1 MTRIL
6 TIIALLFATPVV
18 AFSPDDVVIAC
29 PTEQEDRD
37 VYIYKKYVMFEAG
50 ISWPYNEDTS
60 LSVEAQVGDYFGW
73 SKAIYEDE
81 TKIKELVA
89 DKGVFKKPVARIE
102 KTTSIDFRAF
112 TRDVNL
118 RFLDDDLKLVSEV
131 TATTDCEEIT
141 PR

>member
-60 LSVEAQVGDYFGW
+60 HSVEAQVGDYFGW

-89 DKGVFKKPVARIE
+89 DKGVFKKPVARLE

>member
-81 TKIKELVA
+81 TKLKELVA
-89 DKGVFKKPVARIE
+89 DKGVLKRQIARFE
-102 KTTSIDFRAF
+102 KTTSIDFRSF

-131 TATTDCEEIT
+131 TASSDCEDIT

>member
-18 AFSPDDVVIAC
+18 AFSPNDVVIAC

-89 DKGVFKKPVARIE
+89 DKGVFKKPVARLE

>member
-89 DKGVFKKPVARIE
+89 DKGVFKKPVARLE

-131 TATTDCEEIT
+131 TATTDYEEIT

>member
-29 PTEQEDRD
+29 PTEHEGRD

-60 LSVEAQVGDYFGW
+60 HSVEAQVGDYFGW
-73 SKAIYEDE
+73 STAIYEDG
-81 TKIKELVA
+81 TKLKDLA
-89 DKGVFKKPVARIE
+89 AGKGVLRRTIARLE
-102 KTTSIDFRAF
+102 KTTSIDFRSF
-112 TRDVNL
+112 TRDVNF
-118 RFLDDDLKLVSEV
+118 RFLDDNLKLVSEV
-131 TATTDCEEIT
+131 AATTDCEDIT

>member
-89 DKGVFKKPVARIE
+89 DKGVFKKPVARLE